1 MIGKPISPRL
11 VLAISVLGLLA
22 SVVIGGALISAA
34 DSSGYGE
41 GLWVAFGIAT
51 TVGFG
56 EGPGTGLGRLISATL
71 FIIAAVSWFGVV
83 VVAVEVGLSRFQHI
97 ALVREALRPLA
108 QRRGPKL
115 FHDN

>member
-1 MIGKPISPRL
+1 MIAKPISARV
-11 VLAISVLGLLA
+11 VLTVSVLGLVA
-22 SVVIGGALISAA
+22 SCVIGGALISAA
-34 DSSGYGE
+34 DGSGYWE
-41 GLWVAFGIAT
+41 GLWVAFSVVT
-51 TVGFG
+51 TIGLG
-56 EGPGTGLGRLISATL
+56 DGPETGLGRLITAAL
-71 FIIAAVSWFGVV
+71 FMVAAVGWFGVM

>member
-1 MIGKPISPRL
+1 MIGKPISARVVL
-11 VLAISVLGLLA
+11 VASVLGLLC
-22 SVVIGGALISAA
+22 SLVIGGALISAA
-34 DSSGYGE
+34 DGSGYSE
-41 GLWVAFGIAT
+41 GLWVAFSIVT

-56 EGPGTGLGRLISATL
+56 DGPGTGLGRLISATL

-97 ALVREALRPLA
+97 ALVREALRPLS